1 MCPKYRKIVFL
12 NSQLATLAK
21 LLITIQPADTVSLL
35 LALSLATI
43 RLLCVLYIPATDT
56 HRLLGNSFAIS
67 VSCTAGAILI
77 FDRWV
82 ATSGSVLKSTE
93 EFTSESAPGKC
104 IFSYCYQIC
113 VPGKRKQSNRIKS
126 RIVSFSTMFITH

>member
-21 LLITIQPADTVSLL
+21 LLITIQPADTVSLM

-43 RLLCVLYIPATDT
+43 RLLSVLYIPATNT

-82 ATSGSVLKSTE
+82 ATSGSVHAKEYRGIYFRICSRKMHFQLLLPNLCSWKE
-93 EFTSESAPGKC
+93 EAK
-104 IFSYCYQIC
+104 
-113 VPGKRKQSNRIKS
+113 
-126 RIVSFSTMFITH
+126 